1 MLGILRLLRPFTSCH
16 NGLTNG
22 GTLCNE
28 PHDLCKRRCDVS
40 LINAIAGGLF
50 TGVAAAFV
58 VALVGTSSRGS
69 GWFDHLIYPVFWI
82 FALGGTVCIAYRA
95 IGR

>member
-1 MLGILRLLRPFTSCH
+1 MGYPLLGILRLLRPFTSCH

-58 VALVGTSSRGS
+58 VALVGASSRGS
-69 GWFDHLIYPVFWI
+69 GGLTISSI
-82 FALGGTVCIAYRA
+82 RSSGSLR
-95 IGR
+95 